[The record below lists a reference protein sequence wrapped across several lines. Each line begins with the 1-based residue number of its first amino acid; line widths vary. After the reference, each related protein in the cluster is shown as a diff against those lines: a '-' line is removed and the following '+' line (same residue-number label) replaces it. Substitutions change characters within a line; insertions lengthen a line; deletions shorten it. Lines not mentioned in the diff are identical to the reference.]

1 MVKFA
6 SACQLKLQQ
15 LLVSKLAEQLG
26 EDTKDLALRVG
37 IHSGPITGGI
47 LRGDR
52 GRFQLFGDVSVVQ
65 EHYGVCIKVTNSLS
79 FPVYTGRQSTQLVG
93 WNPMAFLAKSIFP
106 KHVLM
111 SWCSMALRAGL

>member
-15 LLVSKLAEQLG
+15 LLVNKLASQLG

-52 GRFQLFGDVSVVQ
+52 GRFQLFGDVSLGQ
-65 EHYGVCIKVTNSLS
+65 
-79 FPVYTGRQSTQLVG
+79 TQ
-93 WNPMAFLAKSIFP
+93 
-106 KHVLM
+106 
-111 SWCSMALRAGL
+111 

>member
-15 LLVSKLAEQLG
+15 LLASKLAEQLG

-65 EHYGVCIKVTNSLS
+65 EHEGGCTKVTNPLS
-79 FPVYTGRQSTQLVG
+79 SCL
-93 WNPMAFLAKSIFP
+93 
-106 KHVLM
+106 
-111 SWCSMALRAGL
+111 